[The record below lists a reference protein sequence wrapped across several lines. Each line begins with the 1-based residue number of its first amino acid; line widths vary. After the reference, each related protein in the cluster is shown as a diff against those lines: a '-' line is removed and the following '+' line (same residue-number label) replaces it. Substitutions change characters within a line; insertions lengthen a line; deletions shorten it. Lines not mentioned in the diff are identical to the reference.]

1 MNVFFPQ
8 MALTNLQSMLTPGLI
23 AGLLSIFTS
32 WLWMGVIFHRF
43 QNRTPET
50 WRRETGLS
58 YLASSAVH
66 VLAAIAIAIFFSVL
80 KQHAPGLFETGMHC
94 AVAFALTV
102 WVVFALPII
111 LDAAIFIRLHPL
123 VVAGQLLDWLT
134 TSLLATLITAW
145 WQRS

>member
-1 MNVFFPQ
+1 
-8 MALTNLQSMLTPGLI
+8 MAPFHIQSAIVPGLI
-23 AGLLSIFTS
+23 AGVLSIFTS
-32 WLWMGVIFHRF
+32 WLWMGVILHRF

-58 YLASSAVH
+58 YVASSAVH

-80 KQHAPGLFETGMHC
+80 KQHAPGLFETGMQC
-94 AVAFALTV
+94 SVAFALTV

-123 VVAGQLLDWLT
+123 VVLGQLLDWLT

-145 WQRS
+145 WQRT

>member
-1 MNVFFPQ
+1 
-8 MALTNLQSMLTPGLI
+8 
-23 AGLLSIFTS
+23 
-32 WLWMGVIFHRF
+32 MGVIFHRF

-50 WRRETGLS
+50 WRRETGVS

-66 VLAAIAIAIFFSVL
+66 VLAAIAIAVFYSVL
-80 KQHAPGLFETGMHC
+80 KQHAPGLFETGTHC
-94 AVAFALTV
+94 VVAFALTL

-123 VVAGQLLDWLT
+123 VVLGQLLDWLT

-145 WQRS
+145 WQRG